1 MPGENLVSTQSYQTD
16 AEQEFGSKQRPDPSS
31 EGSCRCDMG
40 ILTRFGTDRFA
51 PPGISIRVPMRYLSR
66 ENSLCQA
73 ADLVLGD
80 RTGKEALGC
89 PGDRGGLFTLSS

>member
-1 MPGENLVSTQSYQTD
+1 M
-16 AEQEFGSKQRPDPSS
+16 RH
-31 EGSCRCDMG
+31 G
-40 ILTRFGTDRFA
+40 ILTRSGTDRFA

-73 ADLVLGD
+73 ADLVLED

-89 PGDRGGLFTLSS
+89 PGGRGGLFTLSSSRRDHRAGTLRDRGEEMVPRDEECYYCDIPVLWFI